1 MKKDFIQKDVRRCS
15 FAKKMNAQKQC
26 SLIIILMSYADDFNI
41 EKIHGEDPE
50 IADKLAAALKAFGSK
65 L

>member
-1 MKKDFIQKDVRRCS
+1 
-15 FAKKMNAQKQC
+15 MNAQKQC